1 MKLVNSKG
9 KTIINFKA
17 PLWNLL
23 WDLLR
28 IAVGIAVILALF
40 YVSCEPI

>member
-9 KTIINFKA
+9 KTIINFNA
-17 PLWNLL
+17 PLWTLL

-28 IAVGIAVILALF
+28 IAGGIAAILVLF
-40 YVSCEPI
+40 YVCCEPM

>member
-17 PLWNLL
+17 PLWTLL

-28 IAVGIAVILALF
+28 IAGGIAAILALF
-40 YVSCEPI
+40 YISCEPI

>member
-17 PLWNLL
+17 PLWTLL

-28 IAVGIAVILALF
+28 IVGGIVVILVFF
-40 YVSCEPI
+40 YVCCEPI

>member
-17 PLWNLL
+17 PLWTLL

-28 IAVGIAVILALF
+28 IAGGIAAILVLF
-40 YVSCEPI
+40 YACCEPI